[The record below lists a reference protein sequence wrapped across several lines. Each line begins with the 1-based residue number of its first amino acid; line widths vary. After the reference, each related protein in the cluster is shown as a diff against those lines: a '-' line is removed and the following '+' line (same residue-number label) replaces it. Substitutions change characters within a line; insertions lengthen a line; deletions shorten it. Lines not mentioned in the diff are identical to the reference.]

1 MKLYEFGPT
10 RSIRARWI
18 LQELGV
24 DFEAVRVDLTR
35 REHCSPDFLEL
46 NPAGRVPVLIDAD
59 LVLVDERMYA
69 RPRAPQ
75 RIADIFRAMRPGEVN
90 AKATA

>member
-24 DFEAVRVDLTR
+24 DFDAVSVDLTR

-46 NPAGRVPVLIDAD
+46 NPAGKVSAWRS
-59 LVLVDERMYA
+59 
-69 RPRAPQ
+69 
-75 RIADIFRAMRPGEVN
+75 
-90 AKATA
+90 

>member
-24 DFEAVRVDLTR
+24 DFDAVSVDLTR

-46 NPAGRVPVLIDAD
+46 PTLPAKCRCSST
-59 LVLVDERMYA
+59 
-69 RPRAPQ
+69 
-75 RIADIFRAMRPGEVN
+75 
-90 AKATA
+90 ATSS

>member
-24 DFEAVRVDLTR
+24 EFDAVSVDLTR
-35 REHCSPDFLEL
+35 REHCSPDFLQL
-46 NPAGRVPVLIDAD
+46 KRD
-59 LVLVDERMYA
+59 LSFYEGY
-69 RPRAPQ
+69 
-75 RIADIFRAMRPGEVN
+75 GKVN
-90 AKATA
+90 WTI